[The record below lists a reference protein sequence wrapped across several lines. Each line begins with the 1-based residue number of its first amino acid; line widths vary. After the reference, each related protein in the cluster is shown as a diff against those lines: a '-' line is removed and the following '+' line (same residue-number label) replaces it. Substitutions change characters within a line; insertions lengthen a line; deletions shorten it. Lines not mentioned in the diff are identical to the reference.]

1 MSTCESGGDPY
12 PLSSHSLD
20 PNPSEPDHQLPPD
33 PLLDPGAFIDCDL
46 DSTGP
51 TLTTTGFKEA
61 PNGLSDHHQHG
72 VREPVGD
79 EPERLS
85 RPATDASNCTE
96 TSATDSTPPRGR
108 RGAPPQAVP
117 VELLPERPKWLPESW
132 VMDCRIRTSGASAG
146 SIDRIHTMSTYHI
159 HSLSYHSPNPMVE
172 KKKPSLVCQDL
183 PEFYPL
189 AAHCKMPIFMDL
201 NVIPKGGGMMLVK
214 EEEAQNNETRTAK
227 PTKNE
232 TQKLVHDELDL
243 WKNLVAASLNCGDVL
258 KMTVPMVETTT
269 KPLPLQRW
277 KRQPALTVLSVP
289 LQKRPEWLPW
299 GWWIDYRARSSGA
312 SAGLVDKLWS
322 IYRIRFR
329 TRLHCCVD
337 GIGYYYFD
345 PVSGRRFRSKKEVD
359 YFLETGSTRKRKR
372 DPDTNSLENSGGRK
386 SSAPL
391 NFEFNDVPENVRW
404 VLTNASRDQ
413 WTPFVGDKM
422 VPKST
427 RKEWN
432 AAFHFSCS

>member
-1 MSTCESGGDPY
+1 MSTCESGGDRY

-72 VREPVGD
+72 AREPVGD
-79 EPERLS
+79 ERELLS

-146 SIDRIHTMSTYHI
+146 SIDR
-159 HSLSYHSPNPMVE
+159 
-172 KKKPSLVCQDL
+172 
-183 PEFYPL
+183 
-189 AAHCKMPIFMDL
+189 
-201 NVIPKGGGMMLVK
+201 
-214 EEEAQNNETRTAK
+214 
-227 PTKNE
+227 
-232 TQKLVHDELDL
+232 
-243 WKNLVAASLNCGDVL
+243 
-258 KMTVPMVETTT
+258 
-269 KPLPLQRW
+269 
-277 KRQPALTVLSVP
+277 
-289 LQKRPEWLPW
+289 KRPEWLPW

-312 SAGLVDKLWS
+312 SAGLVDK
-322 IYRIRFR
+322 
-329 TRLHCCVD
+329 
-337 GIGYYYFD
+337 YYFD

>member
-1 MSTCESGGDPY
+1 MSTCESGGDRY

-61 PNGLSDHHQHG
+61 PNGLLDHHQHG
-72 VREPVGD
+72 AREPVGD
-79 EPERLS
+79 EPELLS

-146 SIDRIHTMSTYHI
+146 SIDRH
-159 HSLSYHSPNPMVE
+159 
-172 KKKPSLVCQDL
+172 L

-322 IYRIRFR
+322 ICRIRFR

>member
-20 PNPSEPDHQLPPD
+20 PNPSEPDYQLPPD

-51 TLTTTGFKEA
+51 TLTTTGSKEA

-72 VREPVGD
+72 AREPVGD
-79 EPERLS
+79 EPELLS

-96 TSATDSTPPRGR
+96 TSATESTPPRGR

-146 SIDRIHTMSTYHI
+146 SIDR
-159 HSLSYHSPNPMVE
+159 
-172 KKKPSLVCQDL
+172 
-183 PEFYPL
+183 
-189 AAHCKMPIFMDL
+189 
-201 NVIPKGGGMMLVK
+201 
-214 EEEAQNNETRTAK
+214 
-227 PTKNE
+227 
-232 TQKLVHDELDL
+232 
-243 WKNLVAASLNCGDVL
+243 
-258 KMTVPMVETTT
+258 
-269 KPLPLQRW
+269 
-277 KRQPALTVLSVP
+277 
-289 LQKRPEWLPW
+289 
-299 GWWIDYRARSSGA
+299 
-312 SAGLVDKLWS
+312 
-322 IYRIRFR
+322 
-329 TRLHCCVD
+329 
-337 GIGYYYFD
+337 YYFD

-372 DPDTNSLENSGGRK
+372 DPDTNSLENSGGHK